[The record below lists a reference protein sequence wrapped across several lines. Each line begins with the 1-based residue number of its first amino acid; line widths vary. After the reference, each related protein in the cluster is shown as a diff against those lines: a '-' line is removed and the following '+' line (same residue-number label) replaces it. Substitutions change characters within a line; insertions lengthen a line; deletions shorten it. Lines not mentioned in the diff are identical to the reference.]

1 MFKLPEL
8 TYPLTIDTIGKMM
21 AAGSELEVHCH
32 THGCGHSGR
41 VNLVALS
48 RRLGMDHRCLDAYL
62 RPHFYCPKCRKA
74 GRPDRNF
81 SFIHRVLTDKVS
93 EWPREA
99 GDSSKFPGSFT
110 PI

>member
-8 TYPLTIDTIGKMM
+8 TYPFTIDTIGKMM

-32 THGCGHSGR
+32 TNGCGHSGR
-41 VNLVALS
+41 INLVSLS
-48 RRLGMDHRCLDAYL
+48 RRLGMDHRCLDAAL
-62 RPHFYCPKCRKA
+62 RPHFYCPKCREA
-74 GRPDRNF
+74 GRTDRNF

-99 GDSSKFPGSFT
+99 GESSKFPRSFT
-110 PI
+110 PT